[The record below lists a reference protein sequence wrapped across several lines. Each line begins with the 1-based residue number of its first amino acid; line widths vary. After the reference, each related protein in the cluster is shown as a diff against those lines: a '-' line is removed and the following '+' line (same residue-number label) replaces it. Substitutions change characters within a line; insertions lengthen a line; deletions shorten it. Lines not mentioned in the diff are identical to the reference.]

1 MTLKYHTSPEIK
13 NTNPS
18 TTHNKVMAISGIYT
32 DHITFFADILG
43 FKNKISKKEP
53 HEDDFTISSKDPNE
67 AYNIL
72 KAAEIISRLNP
83 EINGQKVKTSQF
95 SDSIAITYAIDDE
108 INNNIAKYDK
118 EIQEFF
124 SIVGYCFWCFLQH
137 GGMIR
142 GSITLG
148 SLHHQG
154 NRIFGPALVEAHYLE
169 SKIAKYPRII
179 ISKYLRDKSID
190 IKIENHIKRDN
201 DGIYFV
207 DVLCDKYKTYEYQD
221 EKNNCWPPHQN
232 KKTYYKEKC
241 KLIQDFVKNSRTEIT
256 HENNGDERIN
266 EKINWLDEYSKC

>member
-18 TTHNKVMAISGIYT
+18 TTHNKVMAISDIYT

-43 FKNKISKKEP
+43 FKNKISN
-53 HEDDFTISSKDPNE
+53 KDPNE

-83 EINGQKVKTSQF
+83 EINGQKVKISQF
-95 SDSIAITYAIDDE
+95 SDSIAITYAIDTE
-108 INNNIAKYDK
+108 INKNIAKYGK

-124 SIVGYCFWCFLQH
+124 SLAGYCFWCFLQH

-142 GSITLG
+142 GSITFG

-169 SKIAKYPRII
+169 SKTAKYPRII
-179 ISKYLRDKSID
+179 ISKYLRDKLID
-190 IKIENHIKRDN
+190 IEIENYIKCDD

-221 EKNNCWPPHQN
+221 EQNKCWPFHRN
-232 KKTYYKEKC
+232 KKTYCKEKYTF
-241 KLIQDFVKNSRTEIT
+241 IQDFIKNIYTEIPP
-256 HENNGDERIN
+256 ENNDSERIF
-266 EKINWLDEYSKC
+266 EKINWLNKYSKC